1 MKCIPSIKIYFLMHL
16 FIISM
21 KTYFL
26 TVNTFFKIK
35 NYHDHNY
42 LKKNYQNNFQ
52 YFIYVI
58 EAKK

>member
-35 NYHDHNY
+35 NY
-42 LKKNYQNNFQ
+42 QNNFQ

>member
-1 MKCIPSIKIYFLMHL
+1 MHL